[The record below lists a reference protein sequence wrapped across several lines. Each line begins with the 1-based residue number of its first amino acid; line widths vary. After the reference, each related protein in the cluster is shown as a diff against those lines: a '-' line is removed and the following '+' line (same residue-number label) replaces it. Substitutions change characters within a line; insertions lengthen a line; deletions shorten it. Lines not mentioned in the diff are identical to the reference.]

1 MKVRYFFII
10 SAIVLLIA
18 AIAFFVNAAW
28 VLRLFGI
35 TLEPAGVFMA
45 EIFGAALLGVAVLN
59 WLVRDVAFRDDVRPI
74 LYANLVGTG
83 ASFIVLLIEKLN
95 GMGNVYMWVVIALT
109 LIMAL
114 GHGYY
119 AFVRGA
125 IEEPVVVPKH
135 A

>member
-1 MKVRYFFII
+1 
-10 SAIVLLIA
+10 
-18 AIAFFVNAAW
+18 
-28 VLRLFGI
+28 
-35 TLEPAGVFMA
+35 
-45 EIFGAALLGVAVLN
+45 
-59 WLVRDVAFRDDVRPI
+59 
-74 LYANLVGTG
+74 
-83 ASFIVLLIEKLN
+83 
-95 GMGNVYMWVVIALT
+95 MGNVYMWVVIALT